1 VLSGTRDCPGR
12 KRGDSTFRKV
22 KLYQSVFRQEAFVEL
37 KMKMESQNIGIQRYA
52 SFLSD
57 PDPGAFYL

>member
-1 VLSGTRDCPGR
+1 
-12 KRGDSTFRKV
+12 
-22 KLYQSVFRQEAFVEL
+22 
-37 KMKMESQNIGIQRYA
+37 MESQNIGIQRYA